1 MPILADSV
9 DLVIGVDPHK
19 HTHTAAII
27 EARTGRRLDIHTVRA
42 CPSGFRELIEAAD
55 KHAGTR
61 CWVVE
66 GCGSWGRGLMAR
78 LQASTEDV
86 REIDSPPRP
95 KWRMGKKNDDLD
107 AERTAR
113 EALGRDV
120 LAQPRSTGEG
130 LDRGRTRPG
139 KDSTGEGDAL
149 AALLSARRSAIQ
161 MATDTERQ
169 LSALAT
175 TCPEPLAER
184 LRGLKIYRLVTTC
197 LRWRPTG
204 DATTVTIAKTMR
216 TMARRI
222 RELRAEAAAHEDRI
236 EQPVAAWRPDLLEL
250 TGVGP
255 IIAATILTV
264 WSHPGRIRNEAAFAM
279 LAGAAPIPAS
289 SGLTTRHRLNRRGD
303 RQLNS
308 ALHIIAIQRQRH
320 DTPTQTYFDRR
331 RVEGKTDREI
341 RRCLK
346 RYIARELFQ
355 LLEHPLDNQ

>member
-1 MPILADSV
+1 LPILAESV
-9 DLVIGVDPHK
+9 DLVVGVDPHK

-27 EARTGRRLDIHTVRA
+27 EARTGRRLGVHTVSA
-42 CPSGFRELIEAAD
+42 CPSGFRELIQATD
-55 KHAGTR
+55 RHAGSR

-66 GCGSWGRGLMAR
+66 GCGSWGRGLMAW
-78 LQASTEDV
+78 LQAGAEDV
-86 REIDSPPRP
+86 REIDSPRRP
-95 KWRMGKKNDDLD
+95 KRRMGKKNDDLD

-113 EALGRDV
+113 EALGRDD
-120 LAQPRSTGEG
+120 LAQPRSTGE
-130 LDRGRTRPG
+130 R
-139 KDSTGEGDAL
+139 DAI

-161 MATDTERQ
+161 MAADTERQ
-169 LSALAT
+169 LSALGT
-175 TCPEPLAER
+175 TCPESLAER
-184 LRGLKIYRLVTTC
+184 LRGLKTYRLVTTC

-204 DATTVTIAKTMR
+204 DATTVTVAETMR
-216 TMARRI
+216 AMARRI
-222 RELRAEAAAHEDRI
+222 RELRAEAQTHEDRI
-236 EQPVAAWRPDLLEL
+236 EQLVAAWRPDLLEL

-255 IIAATILTV
+255 IIAATTLTV

-320 DTPTQTYFDRR
+320 DARTQTYFDRR
-331 RVEGKTDREI
+331 RLEGKSDREI

-355 LLEHPLDNQ
+355 LLEHPLDSQ